1 MRSVL
6 QRLIVQRLIAT
17 QLSLHTELS
26 KDEVNAVRRA
36 GGYADLS
43 GTYGFILIKGP
54 QAAQFLQARVSNDV
68 LALASGQGELT
79 ALLERKGHIMAF
91 FSLHRLEET
100 FWIVA
105 ETGQIALIYSELEKY
120 HFREQVEYEVVSD
133 RYFVFTVQGPLSPK
147 LLSPATDSAASD
159 NGIVGCNF
167 LAVDDIILVR
177 RNLTGEN
184 GALILAPSCATEFG
198 EKLRSAAQA
207 GGLSEISRESL
218 NTCRVEA
225 GIPLF
230 GTDLSEEEL
239 LPETGLEH
247 TAASYTKG
255 CFQGQEVLARIK
267 TYGAPKRGLMGIKF
281 VQGEHLKFENG
292 ATGTIND
299 TSETVI
305 IRSNVFSPTLNCTI
319 ALAYVSREFRVPN
332 KEIALRVGESE
343 YRVTVVS
350 LPFYTPSSRSDD
362 AKRFYEKGLAEFAGG
377 SESKAISLLREA
389 IELNPTFADAYEALG
404 VILSRH
410 EQYDEAIALMQ
421 KLEALDPESIMAHAN
436 LSVFYMQQGNKELA
450 EEEKA
455 KAMSIRMSQVAR
467 EFAEKQQSE
476 KDKQQQRQEAENRM
490 GMFKQ
495 VLEID
500 PDDLLA
506 NHGMGSAFVELED
519 YASALPFLRKALE
532 IKPTH
537 TVAYVALG
545 KALEALGDRD
555 GALKTYE
562 DGIAVAS
569 KRGDMTPM
577 KEMQERVAAL

>member
-1 MRSVL
+1 M
-6 QRLIVQRLIAT
+6 QN
-17 QLSLHTELS
+17 
-26 KDEVNAVRRA
+26 DEVNAVRRA
-36 GGYADLS
+36 GGYVDLS
-43 GTYGFILIKGP
+43 GIYGVILITGP

-68 LALASGQGELT
+68 LALKSGQGELT

-91 FSLHRLEET
+91 FSLHRLEDIY
-100 FWIVA
+100 WIIA
-105 ETGQIALIYSELEKY
+105 EAEQITLIYSELEKY
-120 HFREQVEYEVVSD
+120 HFREQVEYEIVSD
-133 RYFVFTVQGPLSPK
+133 RYAMFAVQGPLTGK
-147 LLSPATDSAASD
+147 LLSPAIDTTVAD
-159 NGIVGCNF
+159 NGITSSELLGIPEV
-167 LAVDDIILVR
+167 VLVR

-184 GALILAPSCATEFG
+184 GTLILAPAGATAFW
-198 EKLRSAAQA
+198 EKLCSAAQA
-207 GGLSEISRESL
+207 AGLSQVSRTSI
-218 NTCRVEA
+218 NVCRIEA

-230 GTDLSEEEL
+230 GTDMSEDEL

-247 TAASYTKG
+247 IAASYTKG

-267 TYGAPKRGLMGIKF
+267 TFGAPKRGLMGIKF
-281 VQGEHLKFENG
+281 APGEQLKFENG
-292 ATGTIND
+292 VSGTIND
-299 TSETVI
+299 TEESVI
-305 IRSNVFSPTLNCTI
+305 IRSNEFSPTLQCTI
-319 ALAYVSREFRVPN
+319 ALAYVARSFRIPNREVS
-332 KEIALRVGESE
+332 LRMGENA
-343 YRVTVVS
+343 YTVTIVS
-350 LPFYTPSSRSDD
+350 LPFYTPASRSDD
-362 AKRFYEKGLAEFAGG
+362 AKRLYEEGLAEFAGG

-389 IELNPTFADAYEALG
+389 IDLHPTFADAYEALG

-436 LSVFYMQQGNKELA
+436 LSVFHMQQGNKELA

-467 EFAEKQQSE
+467 EFAAKQEQEKNKQE
-476 KDKQQQRQEAENRM
+476 KRREAEHRM

-506 NHGMGSAFVELED
+506 NHGMGSAFVDLED
-519 YASALPFLRKALE
+519 YASAIPFLQKALE
-532 IKPTH
+532 VKPTH

-555 GALKTYE
+555 AALKTYE

-569 KRGDMTPM
+569 KRGDITPM
-577 KEMQERVAAL
+577 KEMQERVASLSKTEVVH

>member
-1 MRSVL
+1 MSN
-6 QRLIVQRLIAT
+6 
-17 QLSLHTELS
+17 
-26 KDEVNAVRRA
+26 DEVNAVRRA

-105 ETGQIALIYSELEKY
+105 ETGQIPLIYSELEKY
-120 HFREQVEYEVVSD
+120 HFREQVEYKVVSD
-133 RYFVFTVQGPLSPK
+133 RYLVFTVQGPLSPK

-159 NGIVGCNF
+159 NSIVGCNF

-184 GALILAPSCATEFG
+184 GALILAPSGATEFG

-207 GGLSEISRESL
+207 AGLSQVSRESL

-230 GTDLSEEEL
+230 GTDMSEEEL

-281 VQGEHLKFENG
+281 IQGEHLKFENG

-332 KEIALRVGESE
+332 KEIALRVGESQ
-343 YRVTVVS
+343 YRITVVS
-350 LPFYTPSSRSDD
+350 LPFYTPASRSDD
-362 AKRFYEKGLAEFAGG
+362 AKRFYEEGLAEFAGG

-476 KDKQQQRQEAENRM
+476 KDKQQQRQEAENRL

-555 GALKTYE
+555 AALKTYE

>member
-1 MRSVL
+1 MSN
-6 QRLIVQRLIAT
+6 
-17 QLSLHTELS
+17 
-26 KDEVNAVRRA
+26 DEVNAVRRA
-36 GGYADLS
+36 GGYADLF

-68 LALASGQGELT
+68 LAVASGQGELT

-100 FWIVA
+100 YWIVA
-105 ETGQIALIYSELEKY
+105 ETGQIPLIYSELEKY

-133 RYFVFTVQGPLSPK
+133 RYLVFTVQGPLSTK
-147 LLSPATDSAASD
+147 LLSPATDSAAAD
-159 NGIVGCNF
+159 NGIVGCKF
-167 LAVDDIILVR
+167 LDVDDIILVR

-184 GALILAPSCATEFG
+184 GALILAPSRATEFG

-207 GGLSEISRESL
+207 AGLSQVSRESL

-230 GTDLSEEEL
+230 GTDMSEEEL

-281 VQGEHLKFENG
+281 IQGEHLKFENG

-305 IRSNVFSPTLNCTI
+305 IRSSVFSPTLNCTI

-332 KEIALRVGESE
+332 KEIALRVGESKH
-343 YRVTVVS
+343 RVTVVS
-350 LPFYTPSSRSDD
+350 LPFYTPASRSAD
-362 AKRFYEKGLAEFAGG
+362 AKRLYEEGLAEFAGG
-377 SESKAISLLREA
+377 SESKAVSLLREA

-467 EFAEKQQSE
+467 EFAEKQQNE
-476 KDKQQQRQEAENRM
+476 TDRQQQRQEAEHRM

-519 YASALPFLRKALE
+519 YESALPFLRKALE

-545 KALEALGDRD
+545 KALEALGDKD
-555 GALKTYE
+555 AALKTYE